1 MMKMMIW
8 FLKNDETHFRK
19 VFNNF
24 QIILSYLKFRS
35 FLTNEMSTYKV
46 FNFVA
51 TVLVM
56 SVRVKMAKIFSSL
69 LLMNVLNF
77 NYL

>member
-8 FLKNDETHFRK
+8 FLKNDETHFRQ

-35 FLTNEMSTYKV
+35 FITNEMSTYKV

-56 SVRVKMAKIFSSL
+56 SVRVKKAKIFSSL
-69 LLMNVLNF
+69 LNVLNF